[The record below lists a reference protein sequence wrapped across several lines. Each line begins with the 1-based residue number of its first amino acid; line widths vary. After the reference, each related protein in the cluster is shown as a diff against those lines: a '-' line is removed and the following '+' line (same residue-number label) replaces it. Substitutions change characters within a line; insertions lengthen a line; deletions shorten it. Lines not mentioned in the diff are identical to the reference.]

1 MNFFRWY
8 WRNWEWK
15 DNVIAVL
22 VAASLLSMLTLTL
35 SKP

>member
-1 MNFFRWY
+1 MDFFRWY

-22 VAASLLSMLTLTL
+22 AGAAVLSIIISLLSR
-35 SKP
+35 